1 MHYFFQNVYYWILL
15 NINMQFTIWSIFSKN
30 KLAIFNY
37 LLHFSSKWRKY
48 FFSFSSLEC
57 VHFRNKYYI
66 LFHKLSVQYAVVR
79 SLDEISKFHLSHQF
93 SSHQFNWRNAI
104 HRRNVEKFL
113 SKESFIKWLAN
124 LLGVAQVRQ
133 K

>member
-15 NINMQFTIWSIFSKN
+15 NIDMQFTIWSIFSKN
-30 KLAIFNY
+30 NLAI
-37 LLHFSSKWRKY
+37 LLIYFIFLLNEENI
-48 FFSFSSLEC
+48 FFSLSSLEC
-57 VHFRNKYYI
+57 VHFRNKYYTPF
-66 LFHKLSVQYAVVR
+66 LNLSIQYAVVR

-93 SSHQFNWRNAI
+93 SYHQFNWWNAI
-104 HRRNVEKFL
+104 HRRNIEKFL